1 MEWTENVII
10 ADGDYVDSVAFNLTV
25 NFERMIGRRI
35 PPADMARWVECIA
48 LDGGMRPEGLQRSEA
63 LPTTQVVLVHG
74 AGRKRMENFTPGN
87 YADELHGKAFKGNL
101 GEFVFTC
108 INPEGFTT
116 TDDLLAD
123 TLQLVLQADGVKRIM
138 VVPSEPLVPSEPPVL
153 SDSPFI
159 GTPSLGFFITSFVLG
174 AFSYPEFL
182 YAYGLSTFK
191 QLEDSILSRIM
202 IVYADVSGLTPISE
216 IIRAE
221 TANGNDL
228 V

>member
-74 AGRKRMENFTPGN
+74 AGRKGMENFTPGN

-138 VVPSEPLVPSEPPVL
+138 VVPSEQGLDGVRRVLRQTTDGDAPKCITVFAMQPIAGGRFSQEILGYSLMAALGVKGSEL
-153 SDSPFI
+153 N
-159 GTPSLGFFITSFVLG
+159 
-174 AFSYPEFL
+174 PEL
-182 YAYGLSTFK
+182 
-191 QLEDSILSRIM
+191 
-202 IVYADVSGLTPISE
+202 
-216 IIRAE
+216 
-221 TANGNDL
+221 
-228 V
+228 

>member
-10 ADGDYVDSVAFNLTV
+10 ADGDYVDSVAFNLTG

-138 VVPSEPLVPSEPPVL
+138 VVPSEQGLDGVRRVLRQTTDGDAPKCITVFAMQPIAGGRFSQEILGYSLMAALGVKSSEL
-153 SDSPFI
+153 K
-159 GTPSLGFFITSFVLG
+159 
-174 AFSYPEFL
+174 PE
-182 YAYGLSTFK
+182 
-191 QLEDSILSRIM
+191 
-202 IVYADVSGLTPISE
+202 PC
-216 IIRAE
+216 
-221 TANGNDL
+221 N
-228 V
+228 

>member
-48 LDGGMRPEGLQRSEA
+48 LDGGMRPEGLKRSEA

-138 VVPSEPLVPSEPPVL
+138 VVPSEQGLDGVRRVLRQTTDGDAPKCITVFAMQPIAGGRFSQEILGYSLMAALGVKGSEL
-153 SDSPFI
+153 K
-159 GTPSLGFFITSFVLG
+159 
-174 AFSYPEFL
+174 PE
-182 YAYGLSTFK
+182 
-191 QLEDSILSRIM
+191 
-202 IVYADVSGLTPISE
+202 PC
-216 IIRAE
+216 
-221 TANGNDL
+221 N
-228 V
+228 

>member
-138 VVPSEPLVPSEPPVL
+138 VVPSEQGLDGVRRVLRQTTDGDAPKCITVFAMQPIAGGRFSQEILGYSLMAALGVKGSEL
-153 SDSPFI
+153 K
-159 GTPSLGFFITSFVLG
+159 
-174 AFSYPEFL
+174 PE
-182 YAYGLSTFK
+182 
-191 QLEDSILSRIM
+191 
-202 IVYADVSGLTPISE
+202 PC
-216 IIRAE
+216 
-221 TANGNDL
+221 N
-228 V
+228 

>member
-35 PPADMARWVECIA
+35 PPADMSRWVECIA

-74 AGRKRMENFTPGN
+74 AGRKGMENFTPGN

-138 VVPSEPLVPSEPPVL
+138 VVPSEQGLDGVRRVLRQTTDGDAPKCITVFAMQPIAGGRFSQEILGYSLMAALGVKGSEL
-153 SDSPFI
+153 K
-159 GTPSLGFFITSFVLG
+159 
-174 AFSYPEFL
+174 PE
-182 YAYGLSTFK
+182 
-191 QLEDSILSRIM
+191 
-202 IVYADVSGLTPISE
+202 PC
-216 IIRAE
+216 
-221 TANGNDL
+221 N
-228 V
+228 

>member
-63 LPTTQVVLVHG
+63 LSTTLVVLVHG
-74 AGRKRMENFTPGN
+74 AGRKGMENFTPGN

-138 VVPSEPLVPSEPPVL
+138 VVPSEQGLDGVRRVLRQTTDGDAPKCITVFAMQPIAGGRFSQEILGYSLMAALGVKGSEL
-153 SDSPFI
+153 K
-159 GTPSLGFFITSFVLG
+159 
-174 AFSYPEFL
+174 PE
-182 YAYGLSTFK
+182 
-191 QLEDSILSRIM
+191 
-202 IVYADVSGLTPISE
+202 PC
-216 IIRAE
+216 
-221 TANGNDL
+221 N
-228 V
+228 

>member
-138 VVPSEPLVPSEPPVL
+138 VVPSEQGLDGVRRVLRQTTDGDAPKCITVFAMQPIAGGRFSQEILGYSLMAALGVKSSEL
-153 SDSPFI
+153 K
-159 GTPSLGFFITSFVLG
+159 
-174 AFSYPEFL
+174 PE
-182 YAYGLSTFK
+182 
-191 QLEDSILSRIM
+191 
-202 IVYADVSGLTPISE
+202 PC
-216 IIRAE
+216 
-221 TANGNDL
+221 N
-228 V
+228 

>member
-48 LDGGMRPEGLQRSEA
+48 LDGGMRPKDPSNLPCSGEALSTKTGLQRSEA

-138 VVPSEPLVPSEPPVL
+138 VVPSEQGLDGVRRVLRQTTDGDAPKCITVFAMQPIAGGRFSQEILGYSLMAALGVKGSELKP
-153 SDSPFI
+153 
-159 GTPSLGFFITSFVLG
+159 
-174 AFSYPEFL
+174 
-182 YAYGLSTFK
+182 
-191 QLEDSILSRIM
+191 
-202 IVYADVSGLTPISE
+202 
-216 IIRAE
+216 
-221 TANGNDL
+221 
-228 V
+228 

>member
-138 VVPSEPLVPSEPPVL
+138 VVPSEQGLDGVRRVLRQTTDGDAPKCITVFAMQPIAGGRFSQEILGYSLMAALGVKGSEL
-153 SDSPFI
+153 N
-159 GTPSLGFFITSFVLG
+159 
-174 AFSYPEFL
+174 PE
-182 YAYGLSTFK
+182 
-191 QLEDSILSRIM
+191 
-202 IVYADVSGLTPISE
+202 PC
-216 IIRAE
+216 
-221 TANGNDL
+221 N
-228 V
+228 